1 MRYFRLMVD
10 ERVKNRV
17 EPAAMSPLQVTDIL
31 TETQGQK
38 QQEASLF
45 LAVHTD
51 PHTVY
56 PDFLEFPLPLV
67 SDRMKALLEQ
77 YMPGLEW
84 RAAILTD
91 FQQARQDVYWLLRPP
106 MEDCLSAQTEWYPN
120 QTLKRLVLRQGEV
133 ESPVFRIKGLIEP
146 HIYIHL
152 AVAESLL
159 RRFFTGIR
167 VQRVEMEAGR
177 RIE

>member
-1 MRYFRLMVD
+1 MMD
-10 ERVKNRV
+10 ERVKHRV
-17 EPAAMSPLQVTDIL
+17 EPAALSPLQVEDIL
-31 TETQGQK
+31 TETPGQE
-38 QQEASLF
+38 QQDDPLF

-51 PHTVY
+51 SRTVY

-67 SDRMKALLEQ
+67 SDRMKALLEK

-91 FQQARQDVYWLLRPP
+91 FQQARQEVYWVLRPP
-106 MEDCLSAQTEWYPN
+106 MVDLLSSQTEWYPN
-120 QTLKRLVLRQGEV
+120 DTLKRLILRQGEM
-133 ESPVFRIKGLIEP
+133 EPPVFRIEGLIEP

-159 RRFFTGIR
+159 RRSFTGIR
-167 VQRVEMEAGR
+167 VQRIEMEH
-177 RIE
+177 